1 MALTDQ
7 IKISD
12 NKIKANQA
20 QYELDRLT
28 AKISTFPSGELRK
41 CVYLNGED
49 LGYRPSVLEQT
60 KFDYSPLI
68 KIFLK
73 GLDDKADQK
82 EELLKRLKTIEDNND
97 NQLELFSKANKTSR
111 LAKNESDYNYDNN
124 KFSFCRFHRDFQNLK
139 NRSLKSKYDDISK
152 FYMAL
157 DEFKVITAKTKERKT
172 RVMINVVTLYN
183 NYCNF
188 CTKTCDQ
195 SALNEKEGRNT
206 NQLKIVD
213 NQLPEWLE
221 SKNDFNE
228 AMKLIDDIR
237 IDMNKAKAS
246 KDNKKVFNDL
256 SRLITDI
263 NNSNV
268 KKEDAAERL
277 KKVFLTRINQDKS
290 KVLFFKIK

>member
-12 NKIKANQA
+12 SKIKANQA

-28 AKISTFPSGELRK
+28 AKISTLPSGELRK
-41 CVYLNGED
+41 YVYLTGED

-237 IDMNKAKAS
+237 IDMNKAKVS
-246 KDNKKVFNDL
+246 KDDK
-256 SRLITDI
+256 R
-263 NNSNV
+263 
-268 KKEDAAERL
+268 
-277 KKVFLTRINQDKS
+277 FLMI
-290 KVLFFKIK
+290 